1 MTNHSA
7 DTFTGQKLMN
17 INYTAAA
24 LEPDQMCDVIAPPT
38 GIYNESQDDEGDG

>member
-7 DTFTGQKLMN
+7 DTCTGQKLMN

-24 LEPDQMCDVIAPPT
+24 FESDQMCDVTAPPT
-38 GIYNESQDDEGDG
+38 GILNESQDDGENC